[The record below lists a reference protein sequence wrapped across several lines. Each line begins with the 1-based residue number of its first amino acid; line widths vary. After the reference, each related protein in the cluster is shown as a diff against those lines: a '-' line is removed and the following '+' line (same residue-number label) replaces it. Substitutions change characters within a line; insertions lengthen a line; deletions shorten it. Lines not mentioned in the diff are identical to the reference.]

1 MNNLCATLQ
10 TSFDEDISLYIKEK
24 WKRFL
29 KDYFIFCTKATT
41 DLNKFHD
48 IINSLHESIKSTV
61 EYDEKQ
67 LSFLDI
73 VIIKEVIN
81 IITDLCHVYCKDI
94 ENC

>member
-29 KDYFIFCTKATT
+29 DDYFILCTKATA
-41 DLNKFHD
+41 DLKKFHD
-48 IINSLHESIKSTV
+48 IINSLHESIKFTM

-67 LSFLDI
+67 LSFIDI
-73 VIIKEVIN
+73 VIMKEVGN
-81 IITDLCHVYCKDI
+81 IITDLYHVYCKDI
-94 ENC
+94 ETR